1 LVRRLTFDT
10 RSQVRISI
18 TGARAAGHAARLGR
32 PGEHVPRPRR
42 SGLSGEEP
50 ERGTLLV
57 AITNAIVGLHKE
69 HYGRGPTKA
78 KTYYT
83 GDLIVCLMREGFSMV
98 ERTLFESGQRQA
110 VLEQRAA
117 FQRAMEGR
125 YTEAIERLT
134 GRRVIAFMSN
144 THQDPDLVAEI
155 FLLEPNDILSEDGA
169 PEP

>member
-1 LVRRLTFDT
+1 LRVPG
-10 RSQVRISI
+10 
-18 TGARAAGHAARLGR
+18 GAGSAGEA
-32 PGEHVPRPRR
+32 P
-42 SGLSGEEP
+42 LSGEEP

-69 HYGRGPTKA
+69 HYGRGPTRA

-98 ERTLFESGQRQA
+98 ERTLFESGQREA

-117 FQRAMEGR
+117 FQRAMQGR

-155 FLLEPNDILSEDGA
+155 FVLEANDILRDDDA
-169 PEP
+169 PEG